1 MSFFPLAKNLFKVD
15 FENTTTSLDIAVVT
29 WLLALN
35 NYLLTAFILS
45 NMAGVAVLKHFINVI
60 L

>member
-1 MSFFPLAKNLFKVD
+1 MSFFPLAKNLFKVG
-15 FENTTTSLDIAVVT
+15 FENTTMSLGIAVVT

-45 NMAGVAVLKHFINVI
+45 NMAVLKHFVNVI